1 MPPRTVGEVLRE
13 ARARLAAAGCDQ
25 PALDARLLLEAAA
38 GLSHSDIAAEPLRLV
53 NDGAQAQFAS
63 LVARREA
70 HEPVSRILGFREFYG
85 RRFRVSPAVLDP
97 RPDTETL
104 IGEALK
110 AMKPGCRILDL
121 GTGSGCIIVTLLAE
135 CVTCMGVATD
145 LSASALAVARDNAE
159 VLGVSGRLNL
169 VQGNWLAPVEGRFE
183 LIVANPPYIPAG
195 DIAQLA
201 PDVRDFDPRG
211 ALDGG
216 ADGLDAYRRIAA
228 EAGDHLAPGG
238 RVMVEIGAGQAEA
251 IMAVFRDHGLVLQ
264 EVARDLGGHV
274 RCLGFSAV

>member
-159 VLGVSGRLNL
+159 ALGVSGRLNL

>member
-135 CVTCMGVATD
+135 CVTCTGVATD

-159 VLGVSGRLNL
+159 ALGVSGRLNL

-238 RVMVEIGAGQAEA
+238 RVMVETGAGQAEA

>member
-135 CVTCMGVATD
+135 CVTCTGVATD

-159 VLGVSGRLNL
+159 ALGVSGRLNL